1 MNGLATSADLP
12 VTQSSPGPY
21 YDKESAAD
29 NTIKISVRDTKSK
42 FIEPLKYHLY
52 TKRHGKKIH
61 TWQVARKDP
70 GPGSDL
76 PGGWGR
82 FNPPSDFLTPRVSV
96 DFSSWGVD
104 SNPSVSVTC

>member
-52 TKRHGKKIH
+52 TKRHGKKF
-61 TWQVARKDP
+61 TRGRLPERTQVQ
-70 GPGSDL
+70 GPICRGVGEGSTL
-76 PGGWGR
+76 PVI
-82 FNPPSDFLTPRVSV
+82 F
-96 DFSSWGVD
+96 
-104 SNPSVSVTC
+104 